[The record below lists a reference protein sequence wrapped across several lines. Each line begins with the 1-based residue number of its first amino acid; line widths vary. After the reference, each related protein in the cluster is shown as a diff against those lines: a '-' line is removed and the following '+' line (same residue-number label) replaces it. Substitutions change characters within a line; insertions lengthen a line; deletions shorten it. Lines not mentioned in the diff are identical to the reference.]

1 MIIQFNPKAALVLAS
16 SFVAC
21 ATAIGVPYFA
31 LTYSQVSLPTSLY
44 GWGLLLVLVLATVV
58 RISGS
63 AGFLSV
69 SAVMALVAPAV
80 VMARVAVDT
89 AQDPTSHNL
98 WPFEL
103 VIAGFVGVV
112 VAVSGAAVGSLVRWA
127 LDRQKMRVG

>member
-1 MIIQFNPKAALVLAS
+1 MIIQINPKAVLMLAS

-44 GWGLLLVLVLATVV
+44 GWGLLLVLVLAAVV

-89 AQDPTSHNL
+89 AHNL